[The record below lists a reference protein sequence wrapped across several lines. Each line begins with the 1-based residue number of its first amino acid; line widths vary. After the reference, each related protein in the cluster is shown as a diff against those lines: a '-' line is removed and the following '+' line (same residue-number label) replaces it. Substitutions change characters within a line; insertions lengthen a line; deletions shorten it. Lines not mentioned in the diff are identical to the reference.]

1 MPTERVEVVP
11 AALKIFRIL
20 QADIAG
26 ARIPPGTPLRQE
38 ELAQRFGVSQ
48 IPVREALRH
57 LVNDGLAVLLP
68 NRGVQV
74 SELRIEDVE
83 ELVEYRALIEGRLM
97 AWVLPL
103 LNDDDFRALEAIL
116 RETEA
121 LDPNLDG
128 AEKLRLNEAFHHR
141 LYAKTN
147 KPFFLG
153 SVDAV
158 RLNLHRYAQFA
169 WHALERDASP
179 ELNHREL
186 LKRCRAG
193 DTADVLAFLDAH
205 IRESGQIIVRFLAAQ
220 PE

>member
-1 MPTERVEVVP
+1 MSTQRVEVIP

-26 ARIPPGTPLRQE
+26 AHIPPGTPLRQE

-57 LVNDGLAVLLP
+57 LVNEGLAVLLP

-74 SELRIEDVE
+74 SELRIDAVE

-97 AWVLPL
+97 AWALPL
-103 LNDDDFRALEAIL
+103 LADDDFDALEAIL

-121 LDPNLDG
+121 LGPNPDS
-128 AEKLRLNEAFHHR
+128 AEQLRLNEAFHHR
-141 LYAKTN
+141 LYAKAD
-147 KPFFLG
+147 KPFFLA
-153 SVDAV
+153 SVDSV
-158 RLNLHRYAQFA
+158 RLNLNRYARAA
-169 WHALERDASP
+169 WRALERDSSA

-186 LKRCRAG
+186 LKRCRTG
-193 DTADVLAFLDAH
+193 DAADVLAFLDAH
-205 IRESGQIIVRFLAAQ
+205 IRETGQIIVRFLAAQ